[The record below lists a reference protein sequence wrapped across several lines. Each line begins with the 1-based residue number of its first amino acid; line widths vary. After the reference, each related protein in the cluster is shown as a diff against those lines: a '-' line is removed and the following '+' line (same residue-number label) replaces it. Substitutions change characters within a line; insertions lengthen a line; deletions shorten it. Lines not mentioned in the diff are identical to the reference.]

1 MRKEVATRQ
10 RRYDQLRVHAM
21 IKRYTT
27 GVGAGLAGIALLAG
41 CGNGESPGTPSTGTT
56 SNQATPEATT
66 EHAVPDQVIVY
77 RPGFI
82 DTYLTVDD
90 VPAWPGP
97 DPSEFLQPDPPS
109 GMSGTL
115 TGPEAQVAYEAALD
129 HPDALIEEGADPD
142 NATAAFWGFEGIVLW
157 LVVEPQ
163 W

>member
-1 MRKEVATRQ
+1 
-10 RRYDQLRVHAM
+10 M
-21 IKRYTT
+21 IKRYATA
-27 GVGAGLAGIALLAG
+27 VGAGLAGIALLAG
-41 CGNGESPGTPSTGTT
+41 CGNGGSSSGTPSTETT
-56 SNQATPEATT
+56 STEATPTSETT
-66 EHAVPDQVIVY
+66 NERTAPDRVIVY
-77 RPGFI
+77 QPGLI

-97 DPSEFLQPDPPS
+97 DPSEFLQPNTPS

-142 NATAAFWGFEGIVLW
+142 NATAAFWGFEGIVLL

>member
-1 MRKEVATRQ
+1 
-10 RRYDQLRVHAM
+10 M
-21 IKRYTT
+21 IKRYATA
-27 GVGAGLAGIALLAG
+27 VGAGLTGIALLAG
-41 CGNGESPGTPSTGTT
+41 CGNGGSPGTPSTETT
-56 SNQATPEATT
+56 STEATPTSETT
-66 EHAVPDQVIVY
+66 NERTAPDRVIVY
-77 RPGFI
+77 QPGFI

-115 TGPEAQVAYEAALD
+115 TGPEAKVAYEAALE

>member
-1 MRKEVATRQ
+1 
-10 RRYDQLRVHAM
+10 M
-21 IKRYTT
+21 IKRYATA
-27 GVGAGLAGIALLAG
+27 VGAGLTGIALLAS
-41 CGNGESPGTPSTGTT
+41 CGNGGSSGMPSV
-56 SNQATPEATT
+56 EATST
-66 EHAVPDQVIVY
+66 ATSPSSEAADERTAPDQVIVH

-97 DPSEFLQPDPPS
+97 APEEFLQPSPPS

-115 TGPEAQVAYEAALD
+115 TGPQAQVAYEAALE
-129 HPDALIEEGADPD
+129 HPDALIEEGEDP
-142 NATAAFWGFEGIVLW
+142 NEATAAFWGFEGIVLW